1 MPSLIEVTHITTYRY
16 ARAVAF
22 GEHRVMFRPRP
33 GHDMR
38 VLQAQLTVEPADA
51 QIRYVTD
58 AFSNSI
64 ALVTLPTPAAAL
76 VFTARFA
83 IEHFGSPNL
92 ELPISEDAALFP
104 LAYSAD
110 ERLDLHPF
118 LQPWATDERGEL
130 AAWAQ
135 TFVTATGGHTRATL
149 RTMMEAIRNGFT
161 YRARA
166 EEGTQHPLDTIRLRG
181 GTCRDYAHLMIEACR
196 RLGVA
201 ARFVSGYLYDPA
213 VDGAEVGMVGAGST
227 HAWAELYLPGA
238 GWVAYDPTNLLY
250 GGESLIRVAVTRTPV
265 QAVPL
270 AGTFIGEA
278 ADDLGMT
285 IDVQARKLAAVPDF
299 LSDGT
304 LAKAATWLANRLNK
318 RLARRR

>member
-1 MPSLIEVTHITTYRY
+1 MPSLLEVTHTTTYRY
-16 ARAVAF
+16 ARAVSF

-38 VLQAQLTVEPADA
+38 VLQSELSVQPEDA
-51 QIRYVTD
+51 QVRYVTD
-58 AFSNSI
+58 SFSNSI
-64 ALVTLPTPAAAL
+64 ALVTLPTPAAEL

-83 IEHFGSPNL
+83 IEHFGSANL
-92 ELPISEDAALFP
+92 ELPITEGAALFP
-104 LAYSAD
+104 VEYGAE
-110 ERLDLHPF
+110 ERLALHAF
-118 LQPWATDERGEL
+118 LQPWAADPRGEL
-130 AAWAQ
+130 GTWAHGFVAAA
-135 TFVTATGGHTRATL
+135 GGDTRTL
-149 RTMMEAIRNGFT
+149 LRAMMEAIRHDFT
-161 YRARA
+161 YRVRH
-166 EEGTQHPLDTIRLRG
+166 EEGTQHPLDTIALRG

-196 RLGVA
+196 RLGIA

-213 VDGAEVGMVGAGST
+213 IDGAEVGVIGAGST

-250 GGESLIRVAVTRTPV
+250 GGESLIRVAVTRTPE

-270 AGTFIGEA
+270 AGTFAGEA
-278 ADDLGMT
+278 GDYLGMSV
-285 IDVQARKLAAVPDF
+285 DVQARKLAAVPDF

-304 LAKAATWLANRLNK
+304 LAKAASWLSR